1 MKTYVLMIAKT
12 FPKSKWKTEKKTN
25 FPWKIAQGDKK
36 HTVRLNFKLWQ
47 KRFEEINKGDA
58 MLSLRVWEGLP
69 YKSPQFEI
77 LKLYH
82 TNGIGLQKM
91 IVDDEKKAIVDDVP
105 IALSEIAKN
114 DGLEFCDFL
123 KWFSEI
129 EKGQELALIQFTG
142 FRYKF

>member
-1 MKTYVLMIAKT
+1 MKTYVLMISKT

-25 FPWKIAQGDKK
+25 FPWKIAQGEKK
-36 HTVRLNFKLWQ
+36 HTIRENFKFWQ
-47 KRFEEINKGDA
+47 KAFEEINKGNA

-69 YKSPQFEI
+69 YHSPQFEI

-82 TNGIGLQKM
+82 TNGIGLQK
-91 IVDDEKKAIVDDVP
+91 IILKNVANAVVDDVT

-123 KWFSEI
+123 KWFSEDHI
-129 EKGQELALIQFTG
+129 GEELALIQFTG
-142 FRYKF
+142 FRYNF